1 MGRRLRIG
9 LTGGIASG
17 KSTVAQCFVELGIPV
32 INADEVARAVVAKGQ
47 PGLAAVVERF
57 GPGVLGPDGELD
69 RRGLRNIIFSDDEL
83 RKALEHVLHPL
94 IQADMERRAAT
105 VTTPYLVM
113 EIPLLIEGG
122 KLARV
127 DRILVVDVDENTQ
140 LERVMA
146 RDSSSMTQARAILAA
161 QASRA
166 DRLKVAD
173 DVLSN
178 SGSVAD
184 LRRAVENLHARYVE
198 IAALATP

>member
-17 KSTVAQCFVELGIPV
+17 KSTVAQCFVELGMPV
-32 INADEVARAVVAKGQ
+32 INADEAARTVVAKGQ
-47 PGLAAVVERF
+47 PGLAAVLERF
-57 GPGVLGPDGELD
+57 GPSVLRPDGELD
-69 RRGLRNIIFSDDEL
+69 RRALRHLIFSDTEL
-83 RKALEHVLHPL
+83 RHALEQILHPL

-122 KLARV
+122 KLDRV

-146 RDSSSMTQARAILAA
+146 RDSSSVTQARAILAA